1 MDCSRC
7 GIDHLEEGAIVDQIP
22 EYMCRGA
29 IWQEMDRLRREL
41 KEKELQLS
49 EAKALLQRFLDA
61 GPEEEYEVILCKL
74 SGDVE
79 KFLEA
84 K

>member
-1 MDCSRC
+1 MNCDFCGTDTGINGMDLKDGGHSHYSSSSCAQS
-7 GIDHLEEGAIVDQIP
+7 
-22 EYMCRGA
+22 
-29 IWQEMDRLRREL
+29 L
-41 KEKELQLS
+41 KEQRERLLLQLS